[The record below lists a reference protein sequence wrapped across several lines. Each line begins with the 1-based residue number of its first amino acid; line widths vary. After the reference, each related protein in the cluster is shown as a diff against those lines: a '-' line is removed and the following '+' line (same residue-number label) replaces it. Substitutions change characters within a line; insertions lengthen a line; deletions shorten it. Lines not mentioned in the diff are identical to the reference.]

1 MFAQHARRDH
11 RLGLLVAAGLT
22 LLAVAAAMFWMVP
35 RTTSLFGGNDPANA
49 GTSVPT
55 AAPDITG
62 EITDL
67 VYGTAS
73 ARQPDAGDPD
83 KPVSSGD
90 ASDQAPGGN
99 TLVALRIEEDPAGQS
114 GSAKAQVNIRAQ
126 IRILKQEAGG
136 ITVGSSK
143 DLRQGLR
150 VRAWF
155 DGPVAESYPVQ
166 ATGSVIL
173 IIGPK

>member
-1 MFAQHARRDH
+1 MLAQHARRDH

-22 LLAVAAAMFWMVP
+22 LLAVAGAMYWIIP
-35 RTTSLFGGNDPANA
+35 GSTSLFGGNDPANA
-49 GTSVPT
+49 GTSVPS

-62 EITDL
+62 EITD
-67 VYGTAS
+67 VYYGTAP

-83 KPVSSGD
+83 KPVSSGH
-90 ASDQAPGGN
+90 ASGQAPGGN
-99 TLVALRIEEDPAGQS
+99 ALVALLIEEDPAAQS
-114 GSAKAQVNIRAQ
+114 GSAKAQVNIHVQ
-126 IRILKQEAGG
+126 TRILKQQGGAITAG
-136 ITVGSSK
+136 SAK
-143 DLRQGLR
+143 DLRQGRR

-173 IIGPK
+173 ILLPK

>member
-11 RLGLLVAAGLT
+11 RLRLLLAAGLT
-22 LLAVAAAMFWMVP
+22 LLAISAAMYWIIP
-35 RTTSLFGGNDPANA
+35 GTASLFGGNDPANA

-55 AAPDITG
+55 VAPDITG
-62 EITDL
+62 EITN
-67 VYGTAS
+67 VFRGTAPTD
-73 ARQPDAGDPD
+73 QTDAGDPD

-90 ASDQAPGGN
+90 APDQAPSGN
-99 TLVALRIEEDPAGQS
+99 ALVALLIEEDPAAQS

-126 IRILKQEAGG
+126 TRILKQEAGV
-136 ITVGSSK
+136 ITAGSAK
-143 DLRQGLR
+143 DLWPGLR

-166 ATGSVIL
+166 ATGAVIL
-173 IIGPK
+173 ILGPK